1 MGAMNNMTLPLP
13 NPHDWISV
21 RGAANLLRM
30 STRTIRRMVG
40 AGVLTAYR
48 PIGGIDEEP
57 PLMLWRAEVETVL
70 YAQLKLKAGAVGR
83 DA

>member
-13 NPHDWISV
+13 NPHDWMSV

-30 STRTIRRMVG
+30 STRTVRRMAD

-48 PIGGIDEEP
+48 PIGGPDEQP
-57 PLMLWRAEVETVL
+57 TPMLWRAEVETVL